1 MFFTLGMIF
10 FNQNF
15 IKQYLKKEKKDH
27 AADALFPSH
36 AERIAQTDVVYI
48 GSKLQMQLD
57 KNRAMAC
64 VTCYFQ
70 ACKLFL
76 YVSEPI

>member
-1 MFFTLGMIF
+1 M
-10 FNQNF
+10 
-15 IKQYLKKEKKDH
+15 KDH

-36 AERIAQTDVVYI
+36 AERIAQADVLYI
-48 GSKLQMQLD
+48 RSKLEMQLD
-57 KNRAMAC
+57 KNRTMAC

-76 YVSEPI
+76 YVS